1 MANAKKAASKTKD
14 TVSKVLS
21 QAKESLKVLEALE
34 KETIAQIKN
43 VKNNIKLPS
52 AEERK
57 KLTNDKIVS
66 SLKKLG
72 IATQSEV
79 EELKARIATLEKS
92 QPSA

>member
-14 TVSKVLS
+14 TVSKVLN

>member
-1 MANAKKAASKTKD
+1 MASAKKAASKTKD

-43 VKNNIKLPS
+43 VKNNIKIPS

-92 QPSA
+92 APNA

>member
-92 QPSA
+92 APNA